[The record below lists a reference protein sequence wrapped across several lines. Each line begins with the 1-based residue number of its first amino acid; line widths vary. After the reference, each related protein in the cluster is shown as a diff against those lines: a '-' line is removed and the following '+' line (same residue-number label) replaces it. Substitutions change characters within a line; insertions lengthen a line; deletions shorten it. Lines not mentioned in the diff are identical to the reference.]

1 MDREAEVSFRRDLEN
16 AGEAAVRADYSSG
29 GGLSTGGEDRRKII
43 REWLREQEQ
52 KQEQIKIQKQRRE
65 QESEKREQERER
77 REKISYRLG
86 WRTFWIA
93 LGTFVVAV
101 IGVIATILHK

>member
-1 MDREAEVSFRRDLEN
+1 MDHEAEVRFRRDLEN
-16 AGEAAVRADYSSG
+16 AGEAAVRADFNSF

-43 REWLREQEQ
+43 RDWLREQEQ
-52 KQEQIKIQKQRRE
+52 KQEQIKIEKQRRE
-65 QESEKREQERER
+65 QDSEKRELERER

-86 WRTFWIA
+86 WHTFWIA
-93 LGTFVVAV
+93 LGTLVAAV

>member
-1 MDREAEVSFRRDLEN
+1 MDHEAEISFRRDLEN
-16 AGEAAVRADYSSG
+16 AGETAVRVDYNSG

-43 REWLREQEQ
+43 RDWLREQEQ
-52 KQEQIKIQKQRRE
+52 KQEQIKIEKEKRE
-65 QESEKREQERER
+65 QESERRERERER
-77 REKISYRLG
+77 REEISYRLG

-93 LGTFVVAV
+93 LGTLVAAV

>member
-1 MDREAEVSFRRDLEN
+1 MDGEAEISFRRDLEN

-43 REWLREQEQ
+43 RDWLREQEQ
-52 KQEQIKIQKQRRE
+52 IQERNESQKQKRE
-65 QESEKREQERER
+65 QESERREQERER

-86 WRTFWIA
+86 WQTFWIA
-93 LGTFVVAV
+93 LGTLVAAV